1 MVGLA
6 DNIEAQ
12 VGPLIGHLGA
22 LKVSDE
28 TGPTGSHD
36 QFAPSSENTPYNDSR
51 YATHPLPAVEPPEN
65 RPTSYSEKIST
76 TTTAIAGTAVMAK
89 DAIAEKLGYG
99 SKDGRGQKIKA
110 GQEETTTAT
119 VKIEETLA
127 PVYEKVTGMG
137 TTVASKISGDAA
149 GKEATV
155 EVGSSKNSLLG
166 KLWPGDEDRALCEV
180 ISNVLHRKKDH
191 EAEEAVEPETTK
203 QVGELSGDGRT
214 ARSGSVNMV
223 DRIKVAVTSFFVKG
237 GDGGAGHGRLQEE
250 GMEKR
255 EEGRLEEISN

>member
-1 MVGLA
+1 MVGIA

-12 VGPLIGHLGA
+12 VGPLIGQLGA

-36 QFAPSSENTPYNDSR
+36 HFAPSSENAPYNDSR
-51 YATHPLPAVEPPEN
+51 YATHPATAGAPPEN
-65 RPTSYSEKIST
+65 RPTSYSETISAVT
-76 TTTAIAGTAVMAK
+76 MAIAGTAVMAK

-99 SKDGRGQKIKA
+99 SKDGSGQQIKA
-110 GQEETTTAT
+110 GQEGKTSAT
-119 VKIEETLA
+119 GKIKETLA

-137 TTVASKISGDAA
+137 TTVASKISGEAA
-149 GKEATV
+149 GREATV
-155 EVGSSKNSLLG
+155 EVGSSKNSLLV
-166 KLWPGDEDRALCEV
+166 KLRPGDDDRALSEV

-203 QVGELSGDGRT
+203 QVGELYEDGRT
-214 ARSGSVNMV
+214 ARSGSGNMV
-223 DRIKVAVTSFFVKG
+223 DQIKVAVTSFFVKG
-237 GDGGAGHGRLQEE
+237 GYGGASHGRLQEE

-255 EEGRLEEISN
+255 EEGVLEETGN